1 MRTTALLGLLFCAAL
16 AVAPA
21 WADDET
27 AVGSTVA
34 AAARPEA
41 EGAGKLRDTATGTL
55 WMLGFALFAGLF
67 VVGRTALT
75 VISLAV
81 WPAGTA
87 RAAEWVRAR
96 PWLCFGWGVP
106 IALVG
111 TVVIVGGFRAG
122 EGAALLAFLLLA
134 AVVLATAFGSSALC
148 EVAGELVYRLRNP
161 AADPGRLAAG
171 AVGSAVLAAAL
182 LTPPGWFALLFVVP
196 CALGASRFLFTEPPR
211 LGPVNLTELPDP
223 AE

>member
-1 MRTTALLGLLFCAAL
+1 MRTLALFGLLFCAEL

-27 AVGSTVA
+27 EAGATVA
-34 AAARPEA
+34 AAAQPEPA
-41 EGAGKLRDTATGTL
+41 GAGQLRKTAAAAL
-55 WMLGFALFAGLF
+55 SMFGFAIFAGLL
-67 VVGRTALT
+67 VIGRSALT
-75 VISLAV
+75 VVCLAV

-111 TVVIVGGFRAG
+111 TVVILSGFQAG

-134 AVVLATAFGSSALC
+134 AVVLAATFGSSALF